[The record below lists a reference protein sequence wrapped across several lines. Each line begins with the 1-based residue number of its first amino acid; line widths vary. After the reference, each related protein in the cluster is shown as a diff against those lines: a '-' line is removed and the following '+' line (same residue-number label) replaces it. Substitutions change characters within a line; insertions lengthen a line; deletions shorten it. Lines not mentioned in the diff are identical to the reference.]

1 MFRCRHRRRTP
12 FADGGKWRS
21 LTARQI
27 VGIACRAQGEESGMA
42 NETTSHP
49 APSPV
54 VDPPATM
61 SHAMPRRRVVAGMAA
76 LGFCGLAPPL
86 RAAEPR
92 ASQSA
97 RPLAERLAAY
107 AHALRYDDLDAATIE
122 AVKIHLIDTLGCGLA
137 AFDERPVRICRDIA
151 LAAGGGSATVIGTGR
166 RTTPDLAAFANGAAG
181 RYYDLNDFYAGRQ
194 ASHPSDTIAACLAVA
209 EAERASAAD
218 LITAI
223 ALAYEINCRM
233 VDAFDLTTRGWDP
246 PVFTLPAV
254 ALAAGKLMKLD
265 EDRLAQAV
273 NLAVNDHIPMNQTRV
288 QVLSDWK
295 GLADAEA
302 TRNAVFAALLAR
314 GGLTGPAPIFE
325 GRAGFF
331 KLVSGPATVDVDAFG
346 RRGIPFR
353 INTCGMKAYPAVVY
367 TQTAILAG
375 IAVAKEVGTMDRVAA
390 VEIAT
395 TRRGFQTSASD
406 AEKWAP
412 ETRDTADHS
421 LPYITARA
429 MFDGDITN
437 DSYAPEKL
445 RDPGILAFMKKIT
458 VKEDPALTARTGDV
472 IPTRVTAVLA
482 DGRRISHEADDVPGF
497 VGRPMRRADVERKF
511 RGNIG
516 KRWPRERTDAVL
528 RALWALDR
536 TDDIAQLLGQLSL
549 QANL

>member
-1 MFRCRHRRRTP
+1 MMSQP
-12 FADGGKWRS
+12 FTS
-21 LTARQI
+21 
-27 VGIACRAQGEESGMA
+27 RAI
-42 NETTSHP
+42 
-49 APSPV
+49 
-54 VDPPATM
+54 
-61 SHAMPRRRVVAGMAA
+61 PRRNVVAGMAA
-76 LGFCGLAPPL
+76 LGLCGLA
-86 RAAEPR
+86 RGSAAAQGGPQE
-92 ASQSA
+92 AAA

-107 AHALRYDDLDAATIE
+107 ADALRYEHLDAATIE
-122 AVKIHLIDTLGCGLA
+122 AVKIHFIDTIGCGIA
-137 AFDERPVRICRDIA
+137 AFDERPVRVCRDIA
-151 LAAGGGSATVIGTGR
+151 LTTQSGPSTVIGTNK
-166 RTTPDLAAFANGAAG
+166 RTSPDLASFANGVAF
-181 RYYDLNDFYAGRQ
+181 RYYDLNDIYVKRQ
-194 ASHPSDTIAACLAVA
+194 GCHPSDHISACLAIA

-218 LITAI
+218 LIAAI
-223 ALAYEINCRM
+223 VLVYEINCRLTE
-233 VDAFDLTTRGWDP
+233 AIDLSTRGWDP
-246 PVFTLPAV
+246 PVLSLPAV
-254 ALAAGKLMKLD
+254 ALAAGKLMKLSP
-265 EDRLAQAV
+265 DRLAQAV
-273 NLAVNDHIPMNQTRV
+273 NIAINDHIPMNQTRV

-331 KLVSGPATVDVDAFG
+331 KQVSGPATVDVDAFG
-346 RRGIPFR
+346 RRGVPFR

-375 IAVAKEVGTMDRVAA
+375 IAVAKDVGAMDRVAA

-458 VKEDPALTARTGDV
+458 VKEDPALTTRVGDV

-482 DGRRISHEADDVPGF
+482 DGRRISHEVDDVPGF
-497 VGRPMRRADVERKF
+497 VGRPMQRADVERKF

-516 KRWPRERTDAVL
+516 KRWTRERTDGVL
-528 RALWALDR
+528 QALWALER
-536 TDDIAQLLGQLSL
+536 ADDVAQLLGRLSL